1 MGLMNSYERY
11 IAVLQGQ
18 PVDHIPRTPILMQ
31 FAAEFMG
38 SDYASFASDYR
49 TLVQANLECAQTF
62 GMDQVSAISDPF
74 RETHAFGGQITYRT
88 DAPPSSTHPLENIKI
103 LSTLKQPNPHLAER
117 MLDRIRAIDSYRQ
130 LIARQYSIL
139 GWVEGPA
146 AEAADLRNSM
156 PFLIDLVEDPLFA
169 SDLMDICVD
178 VAIDFAAA
186 QIQAGA
192 DTIGIGDAIAS
203 QVSPTLYEKLILP
216 KEKKLVHAIKQ
227 AGAFVKLHICGDI
240 THLLPGIAELNI
252 DILDV
257 DFMVDMRTVR
267 KHIGTKTAISG
278 NLDPVRCIK
287 EGPVTGIREALK
299 QIYDQ
304 VGNPYIVNAGCEI
317 PAGTPPENLRAL
329 CEPLPYQP

>member
-1 MGLMNSYERY
+1 MNSYERY
-11 IAVLQGQ
+11 ITVLQGQ

-31 FAAEFMG
+31 FAAEFIG

-62 GMDQVSAISDPF
+62 GMDQVSAISDPY
-74 RETHAFGGQITYRT
+74 RETQAFGGHIEYRC
-88 DAPPSSTHPLENIKI
+88 DAPPKCTYPLEHAKNVSI
-103 LSTLKQPNPHLAER
+103 LEQPNPRVSER
-117 MLDRIRAIDSYRQ
+117 MLDRIQAIESFYQ
-130 LIARQYSIL
+130 LAGRHYSIL

-178 VAIDFAAA
+178 VAIDFAVA

-192 DTIGIGDAIAS
+192 DTIGIGDAIAG
-203 QVSPTLYEKLILP
+203 QVSPALYEKLILP
-216 KEKKLVHAIKQ
+216 KEKKLVRAIKQ

-257 DFMVDMRTVR
+257 DSMVEMETVR
-267 KHIGTKTAISG
+267 EYMGSKTTLSG

-287 EGPVTGIREALK
+287 ERRANDIQKKMER
-299 QIYDQ
+299 IYHK
-304 VGNPYIVNAGCEI
+304 VGNPFMVNAGCEI
-317 PAGTPPENLRAL
+317 PSATPPENLRAL
-329 CEPLPYQP
+329 CKPLQYKS